1 MRSMLFGSDFHRHR
15 REVVMTPQRIKFI
28 VENLTQRCD
37 EDSRDALE
45 VIAELQAELA
55 IYKGRD
61 QAKQLVIDRL
71 KRELTAADE
80 QLTERSITISALRE
94 KVANRESWKESPVAY
109 EYRLQDSEWVRIVPR
124 NQYTST
130 VEDGVKEIQQYIA
143 AGYKYELRAL
153 YVGPLPPTSGE
164 QMEPICPACK
174 GSGGDHPMALCSV
187 CNGSGLQTEGSQS

>member
-1 MRSMLFGSDFHRHR
+1 
-15 REVVMTPQRIKFI
+15 MTPQRIKFI

-61 QAKQLVIDRL
+61 EAKQLVIDRL
-71 KRELTAADE
+71 EREIASR
-80 QLTERSITISALRE
+80 Q
-94 KVANRESWKESPVAY
+94 SWKESPVAY
-109 EYRLQDSEWVRIVPR
+109 EYRQQDSEWVRIVPR

-153 YVGPLPPTSGE
+153 YVGPLPPLAEKQCKCSRCIKE
-164 QMEPICPACK
+164 QDPPHIADLKLSMGMSEMIV
-174 GSGGDHPMALCSV
+174 CSV
-187 CNGSGLQTEGSQS
+187 CGNKRCPKADDHRNVCSGSNELNQVPAQTGGKQL